1 MKRIEDA
8 FKEFTSR
15 DDVAIV
21 MINQFIA
28 NMIRHLIS
36 NYSDVRAHAPA
47 FFLFCAPS
55 LLYAVL
61 QTLPRTECPAA
72 GICMLFCAMHFC

>member
-8 FKEFTSR
+8 FKEYTSR

-36 NYSDVRAHAPA
+36 NYSDVRTRWRPA
-47 FFLFCAPS
+47 FFLFSPS
-55 LLYAVL
+55 LLALYCCWSSATGQHARL
-61 QTLPRTECPAA
+61 QMFFTLR
-72 GICMLFCAMHFC
+72 IMH